1 MFVDKAII
9 IMVTL
14 NSINLKYGHAM
25 LVLSLAYLHD
35 DTFLRSSKEF
45 IY

>member
-1 MFVDKAII
+1 
-9 IMVTL
+9 MVT
-14 NSINLKYGHAM
+14 INNKILKYGHAM

-45 IY
+45 IN

>member
-1 MFVDKAII
+1 MITTTFKIK
-9 IMVTL
+9 
-14 NSINLKYGHAM
+14 KYGHAV

-45 IY
+45 IN